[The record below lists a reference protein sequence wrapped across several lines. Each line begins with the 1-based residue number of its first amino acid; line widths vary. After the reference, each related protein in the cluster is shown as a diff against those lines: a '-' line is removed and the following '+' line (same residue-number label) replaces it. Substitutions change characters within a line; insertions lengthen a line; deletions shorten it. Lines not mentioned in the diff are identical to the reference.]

1 MSQNKSESESET
13 PKLGRRDFL
22 KVVGV
27 AGVASALPTQAT
39 RADDAM
45 KMPMPAPAAG
55 SNAPVNT
62 NTGFLF
68 FDADEGAVITAM
80 VDTLIPADATGPG
93 GVEAGVHIYI
103 DRQLGGAYGSG
114 ARLNLQG
121 PFSPGTATPSQGYQL
136 PYTPAELIKTGLAD
150 FAAYL
155 KQAKG
160 NTFDNLQ
167 AADRDAVLKDL
178 DGNKITFATVPSK
191 VFFDHIYNLV
201 QEGYFG
207 DPIYGGNAGKSVWKM
222 IGFPGVA
229 GMYTQL
235 IEQYRNKPYSA
246 DPQSIQDFA

>member
-1 MSQNKSESESET
+1 MPKSESET

-27 AGVASALPTQAT
+27 AGVASALPAQAP
-39 RADDAM
+39 RAEETM
-45 KMPMPAPAAG
+45 KMPMPA
-55 SNAPVNT
+55 NAPATGTNS

-68 FDADEGAVITAM
+68 FNANEGAVITDI

-103 DRQLGGAYGSG
+103 DRQLGGAYGSA
-114 ARLNLQG
+114 ARLNMQG
-121 PFSPGTATPSQGYQL
+121 PFHPDIATPSQGYQL
-136 PYTPAELIKTGLAD
+136 PYTPAELIRAGLAD
-150 FAAYL
+150 LAVYS
-155 KQAKG
+155 QTAKG
-160 NTFDNLQ
+160 KTFDNLTP
-167 AADRDAVLKDL
+167 ADRNAILTDI
-178 DGNKITFATVPSK
+178 DGGKVTFATVPSK
-191 VFFDHIYNLV
+191 VVFDHLYNLV

-207 DPIYGGNAGKSVWKM
+207 DPIYGGNQGKSVWKM

-235 IEQYRNKPYSA
+235 IEQYRNKPYTA